1 MRRLLIIGCGDVGLR
16 VAKALR
22 GRWRVYA
29 LTRSQD
35 RFSELRAE
43 GVMPVPGNLD
53 HPDSLVRIA
62 GLAHDVVHLAP
73 PQGSGTRDTR
83 TVNLIRAL
91 AKGGSLPQR
100 LVYISTSGVYGDC
113 GGDVIDETRR
123 ARPSSDRAR
132 RRLDAEKQIRGWG
145 VENGVQVSILRVPGI
160 YSAARLPI
168 ARLKAGTPALVP
180 ERDPYTNH
188 IHADDLAR
196 IVLAALN
203 RGRGGRAYN
212 ASDDCWM
219 KMGEYF
225 DMVAEQFDLP
235 RPPRVSWEVAQT
247 DLPESLMSFMRESR
261 RLANGRLK
269 KELRVRLRYPSA
281 QQGVVAAW
289 EASTS
294 SGGTILESEEE
305 SHGRRQ

>member
-16 VAKALR
+16 LAKVLR
-22 GRWRVYA
+22 GRWRIYA
-29 LTRSQD
+29 LTHSQN
-35 RFSELRAE
+35 RYSTLRAQ
-43 GVMPVPGNLD
+43 GVMPVSGDLD
-53 HPDSLVRIA
+53 RPETLQRIA
-62 GLAHDVVHLAP
+62 GLAQDVVHLAP
-73 PQGSGTRDTR
+73 PPGSGARDTR
-83 TVNLIRAL
+83 TINLIRAL

-123 ARPSSDRAR
+123 ARPLSDRAR
-132 RRLDAEKQIRGWG
+132 RRLDAEQQLRGWG
-145 VENGVQVSILRVPGI
+145 AENGLQVSILRVPGI

-168 ARLKAGTPALVP
+168 ARLKAGIPALVP

-196 IVLAALN
+196 TVFAALT

-225 DMVAEQFDLP
+225 DMVAEQFNLP
-235 RPPRVSWEVAQT
+235 RPPRVSWEAAQT
-247 DLPESLMSFMRESR
+247 ELPETLLSFMRESR

-281 QQGVVAAW
+281 RQGVVAAW
-289 EASTS
+289 EAAK
-294 SGGTILESEEE
+294 
-305 SHGRRQ
+305 

>member
-16 VAKALR
+16 LAKALR
-22 GRWRVYA
+22 GRWRIYA
-29 LTRSQD
+29 LTHSRD
-35 RFSELRAE
+35 RLSELRAE
-43 GVMPVPGNLD
+43 GVIPVSGDLD
-53 HPDSLVRIA
+53 HAETLIRIA
-62 GLAHDVVHLAP
+62 GLAQDVVHLAP
-73 PQGSGTRDTR
+73 PPGSGTRDTR
-83 TVNLIRAL
+83 TINLIRSL

-113 GGDVIDETRR
+113 GGEVIDETRR
-123 ARPSSDRAR
+123 ACPSSDRAR
-132 RRLDAEKQIRGWG
+132 RRLDAERQIRGWG
-145 VENGVQVSILRVPGI
+145 VETGVQVSILRVPGI
-160 YSAARLPI
+160 YAAGRLPI
-168 ARLKAGTPALVP
+168 ARLKAGVPALVP

-196 IVLAALN
+196 TVLAALA

-235 RPPRVSWEVAQT
+235 RPPRVSWEVAQSA
-247 DLPESLMSFMRESR
+247 LPENMLSFMRESR

-281 QQGVVAAW
+281 QRGVVAAW
-289 EASTS
+289 EATKTS
-294 SGGTILESEEE
+294 
-305 SHGRRQ
+305 

>member
-16 VAKALR
+16 LAKVLR
-22 GRWRVYA
+22 GRWRIYA
-29 LTRSQD
+29 LTHSQN
-35 RFSELRAE
+35 RYSTLRAE
-43 GVMPVPGNLD
+43 GVMPVSGDLD
-53 HPDSLVRIA
+53 RPETLQRLA
-62 GLAHDVVHLAP
+62 GLAQDVVHLAP
-73 PQGSGTRDTR
+73 PPGSGARDTR
-83 TVNLIRAL
+83 TNNLIRAL

-123 ARPSSDRAR
+123 AQPFSDRAK
-132 RRLDAEKQIRGWG
+132 RRLDAEQQLRAWG
-145 VENGVQVSILRVPGI
+145 AENGVQVSLLRVPGI
-160 YSAARLPI
+160 YSAGRLPI
-168 ARLKAGTPALVP
+168 ARLKAGIPALVP

-196 IVLAALN
+196 TVLAALT

-225 DMVAEQFDLP
+225 DMVAEQFNLP
-235 RPPRVSWEVAQT
+235 HPPRVSWEAAQT
-247 DLPESLMSFMRESR
+247 ELSENLLSFMRESR
-261 RLANGRLK
+261 RLVNGRLK

-289 EASTS
+289 EATK
-294 SGGTILESEEE
+294 
-305 SHGRRQ
+305 

>member
-1 MRRLLIIGCGDVGLR
+1 
-16 VAKALR
+16 
-22 GRWRVYA
+22 
-29 LTRSQD
+29 
-35 RFSELRAE
+35 
-43 GVMPVPGNLD
+43 MPVSGDLD
-53 HPDSLVRIA
+53 RPETLVRIA
-62 GLAHDVVHLAP
+62 GLAQDVVHLAP
-73 PQGSGTRDTR
+73 PPGSGTRDTR
-83 TVNLIRAL
+83 TINLIRAL

-123 ARPSSDRAR
+123 ALPSSDRAR
-132 RRLDAEKQIRGWG
+132 RRLDAERQIRAWG
-145 VENGVQVSILRVPGI
+145 AETGVQVSILRVPGI

-168 ARLKAGTPALVP
+168 ARLKAGTPALSP
-180 ERDPYTNH
+180 ARDPYTNH

-196 IVLAALN
+196 TVLAALS

-225 DMVAEQFDLP
+225 DMVANQFDLP

-247 DLPESLMSFMRESR
+247 QLSENQLSFMRESR

-269 KELRVRLRYPSA
+269 KELRVRLRYPTA
-281 QQGVVAAW
+281 QLGVVAAW
-289 EASTS
+289 EAAKAP
-294 SGGTILESEEE
+294 
-305 SHGRRQ
+305 

>member
-1 MRRLLIIGCGDVGLR
+1 MRRLLIIGCGDIGLR
-16 VAKALR
+16 LAKALR
-22 GRWRVYA
+22 GRWRIYA
-29 LTRSQD
+29 LTHSHD
-35 RFSELRAE
+35 RVSILRAE
-43 GVMPVPGNLD
+43 GVMPVSGDLD
-53 HPDSLVRIA
+53 HPETLVRIA
-62 GLAHDVVHLAP
+62 GLAQDVVHLAP
-73 PQGSGTRDTR
+73 PPGSGTRDTR
-83 TVNLIRAL
+83 TINLIRAL

-123 ARPSSDRAR
+123 ALPSSDRAR
-132 RRLDAEKQIRGWG
+132 RRLDAERQMRAWG
-145 VENGVQVSILRVPGI
+145 AETGVQVSILRVPGI

-168 ARLKAGTPALVP
+168 ARLKAGTPALSP
-180 ERDPYTNH
+180 ARDPYTNH

-196 IVLAALN
+196 TVLAALS

-225 DMVAEQFDLP
+225 DMVANQFDLP

-247 DLPESLMSFMRESR
+247 QLSENQLSFMRESR

-269 KELRVRLRYPSA
+269 KELRVRLRYPTA
-281 QQGVVAAW
+281 QLGVVAAW
-289 EASTS
+289 EATK
-294 SGGTILESEEE
+294 TP
-305 SHGRRQ
+305 

>member
-16 VAKALR
+16 LAKVLR
-22 GRWRVYA
+22 GRWRIYA
-29 LTRSQD
+29 LTHSQD
-35 RFSELRAE
+35 RYSTLRAQ
-43 GVMPVPGNLD
+43 GVMPVSGDLD
-53 HPDSLVRIA
+53 RPETLQRIA
-62 GLAHDVVHLAP
+62 GLAQDVVHLAP
-73 PQGSGTRDTR
+73 PPGAGARDTR
-83 TVNLIRAL
+83 TLNLIRAL

-113 GGDVIDETRR
+113 GGDVVDETRR

-132 RRLDAEKQIRGWG
+132 RRLDAELQLRGWG
-145 VENGVQVSILRVPGI
+145 AENGVQVSILRVPGI
-160 YSAARLPI
+160 YSAGRLPI
-168 ARLKAGTPALVP
+168 ARLKAGVPALAP

-196 IVLAALN
+196 TVLAALT

-219 KMGEYF
+219 RMGEYF
-225 DMVAEQFDLP
+225 DMVAEQFNLP
-235 RPPRVSWEVAQT
+235 RPPRVSWESAQT
-247 DLPESLMSFMRESR
+247 QLPENLLSYMRESR

-289 EASTS
+289 EAAK
-294 SGGTILESEEE
+294 
-305 SHGRRQ
+305 QV

>member
-1 MRRLLIIGCGDVGLR
+1 M
-16 VAKALR
+16 
-22 GRWRVYA
+22 
-29 LTRSQD
+29 
-35 RFSELRAE
+35 LRAE
-43 GVMPVPGNLD
+43 GVVPVSGDLD
-53 HPDSLVRIA
+53 HPQTLVRIA
-62 GLAHDVVHLAP
+62 GLAQDIVHLAP
-73 PQGSGTRDTR
+73 PPGSGARDTR
-83 TVNLIRAL
+83 TINLIRAL

-145 VENGVQVSILRVPGI
+145 IETGVQVGILRVPGI
-160 YSAARLPI
+160 YSAGRLPI
-168 ARLKAGTPALVP
+168 ARLRAGMPALTP

-196 IVLAALN
+196 TVLAALT

-225 DMVAEQFDLP
+225 DMVAGQFNLP

-247 DLPESLMSFMRESR
+247 QLPENLLSFMRESR

-289 EASTS
+289 EATK
-294 SGGTILESEEE
+294 
-305 SHGRRQ
+305 

>member
-16 VAKALR
+16 LAKALR
-22 GRWRVYA
+22 GRWRIYA
-29 LTRSQD
+29 LTRSRD
-35 RFSELRAE
+35 RFAELRE
-43 GVMPVPGNLD
+43 QGVIPVSGDLD
-53 HPDSLVRIA
+53 HPETLVRIS
-62 GLAHDVVHLAP
+62 GLAQDIAHLAP
-73 PQGSGTRDTR
+73 PPGSGTCDTR
-83 TVNLIRAL
+83 TISLIRTL

-113 GGDVIDETRR
+113 GGEVIDETRR
-123 ARPSSDRAR
+123 ARPGSDRAR
-132 RRLDAEKQIRGWG
+132 RRLDAEQNIRAWG
-145 VENGVQVSILRVPGI
+145 AETGVQVSILRVPGI
-160 YSAARLPI
+160 YSAGRLPI
-168 ARLKAGTPALVP
+168 ARLRAGIPTLAA

-196 IVLAALN
+196 IVLAALT

-219 KMGEYF
+219 KIGEYF
-225 DMVAEQFDLP
+225 DMVANQFNLP
-235 RPPRVSWEVAQT
+235 PPPRVSWEAAQT
-247 DLPESLMSFMRESR
+247 QLSEATLSFMRESR

-289 EASTS
+289 EA
-294 SGGTILESEEE
+294 
-305 SHGRRQ
+305 GRSF

>member
-16 VAKALR
+16 LAKVLR
-22 GRWRVYA
+22 GRWRIYA
-29 LTRSQD
+29 LTRSQS
-35 RFSELRAE
+35 RFSTLRAA
-43 GVMPVPGNLD
+43 GVVPVSGDLD
-53 HPDSLVRIA
+53 RPETLQRIA
-62 GLAHDVVHLAP
+62 GLAQDVVHLAP
-73 PQGSGTRDTR
+73 PPASGARDTR
-83 TVNLIRAL
+83 TNNLIRAL

-123 ARPSSDRAR
+123 VRPFSDRAR
-132 RRLDAEKQIRGWG
+132 RRLDAEQQLRGWG
-145 VENGVQVSILRVPGI
+145 AENGVQVSILRVPGI
-160 YSAARLPI
+160 YSAGRLPI
-168 ARLKAGTPALVP
+168 ARLKAGIPALVP

-196 IVLAALN
+196 TVWAALT

-225 DMVAEQFDLP
+225 DLVAEQFNLP
-235 RPPRVSWEVAQT
+235 HPPRVSWEAAQT
-247 DLPESLMSFMRESR
+247 ELPENLLSFMRESR

-269 KELRVRLRYPSA
+269 KELRVRLLYPSA
-281 QQGVVAAW
+281 QQGVVAA
-289 EASTS
+289 
-294 SGGTILESEEE
+294 
-305 SHGRRQ
+305 

>member
-1 MRRLLIIGCGDVGLR
+1 MRRLLIIGCGDIGLR
-16 VAKALR
+16 LAKALR
-22 GRWRVYA
+22 GRWRIYA
-29 LTRSQD
+29 LTHSHD
-35 RFSELRAE
+35 RVSILRAE
-43 GVMPVPGNLD
+43 GVMPVSGDLD
-53 HPDSLVRIA
+53 RPETLVRIA
-62 GLAHDVVHLAP
+62 GLAQDVVHLAP
-73 PQGSGTRDTR
+73 PPGLGTRDTR
-83 TVNLIRAL
+83 TINLIRAL

-123 ARPSSDRAR
+123 ALPSSDRAR
-132 RRLDAEKQIRGWG
+132 RRLDAERQMRAWG
-145 VENGVQVSILRVPGI
+145 AETGVQVSILRVPGI

-168 ARLKAGTPALVP
+168 ARLKAGTPALSP
-180 ERDPYTNH
+180 ARDPYTNH

-196 IVLAALN
+196 TVLAALS

-225 DMVAEQFDLP
+225 DMVANQFDLP

-247 DLPESLMSFMRESR
+247 QLSESQLSFMRESR

-269 KELRVRLRYPSA
+269 KELRVRLRYPTA
-281 QQGVVAAW
+281 QLGVVAAW
-289 EASTS
+289 EATKAP
-294 SGGTILESEEE
+294 
-305 SHGRRQ
+305 